1 MPWRRF
7 CRSEFL
13 GRLHGL
19 LRKRHFYLDRADGL
33 VRLENRKIAPSRIYG
48 EREILVQT
56 SEFIHKREH
65 REHRARYRGR
75 EYGSYRAAFEHLRE
89 IPVHYTGD
97 TPELFL
103 TFWSQV
109 SAPVRYGR
117 VEFLIFFPKPLASVI
132 ELSCIVGVEQHLVDL
147 LIYVI

>member
-1 MPWRRF
+1 M
-7 CRSEFL
+7 
-13 GRLHGL
+13 
-19 LRKRHFYLDRADGL
+19 
-33 VRLENRKIAPSRIYG
+33 
-48 EREILVQT
+48 
-56 SEFIHKREH
+56 
-65 REHRARYRGR
+65 
-75 EYGSYRAAFEHLRE
+75 RE

-132 ELSCIVGVEQHLVDL
+132 EFSCIVGVEQDLVDL
-147 LIYVI
+147 LVYVIGEGEPGPVPSEIADIEWLVSRRRRADLVLSKGIHAVVRAESCRVFHQFSPGVVPGNRLFYAIFRLDCFPPLESGNLLR